1 MTSRVNRPALS
12 SGSDRHSQALA
23 GTCRQAFSWY
33 RSHGIAALDISAT
46 LQYHAMC
53 VELFMVSVIADVPRR
68 IEWLQGHALSLSAWN
83 QAVCHYAPIDFGYAH
98 QVQSVG
104 KQRCI
109 ADPSQKLG

>member
-1 MTSRVNRPALS
+1 
-12 SGSDRHSQALA
+12 
-23 GTCRQAFSWY
+23 
-33 RSHGIAALDISAT
+33 
-46 LQYHAMC
+46 MC

-98 QVQSVG
+98 QVQSAG